1 VDLNDQ
7 IHMVDLENYQNT
19 VCDETWR
26 VISELANEVKDRKL
40 RISFFNS
47 TPQGGGG
54 KELFSSIVSVRM
66 FVSNSKLS
74 SRALF

>member
-1 VDLNDQ
+1 
-7 IHMVDLENYQNT
+7 MVDLDNYQST

-40 RISFFNS
+40 RVSFFNS

-54 KELFSSIVSVRM
+54 KVYILNIRLFRCACVC
-66 FVSNSKLS
+66 FKL
-74 SRALF
+74 

>member
-1 VDLNDQ
+1 
-7 IHMVDLENYQNT
+7 MVDLENYQNT

-40 RISFFNS
+40 RVSFFNS

-54 KELFSSIVSVRM
+54 NVHIFYIRLFRC
-66 FVSNSKLS
+66 
-74 SRALF
+74 ACLFQTLN

>member
-1 VDLNDQ
+1 
-7 IHMVDLENYQNT
+7 MVDLDNYQNT

-26 VISELANEVKDRKL
+26 VVSELANEVKDRKL

-54 KELFSSIVSVRM
+54 KVYIFIFDCFDGHVCFRL
-66 FVSNSKLS
+66 
-74 SRALF
+74 